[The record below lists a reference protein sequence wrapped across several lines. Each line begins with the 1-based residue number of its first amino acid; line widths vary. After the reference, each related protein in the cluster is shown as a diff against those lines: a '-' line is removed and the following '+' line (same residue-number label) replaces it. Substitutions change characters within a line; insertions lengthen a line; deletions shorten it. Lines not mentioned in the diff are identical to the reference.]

1 MSSSFVTSW
10 AVAHQAPLSMGF
22 PTLEWVAISFSR
34 YCPNPRTKCCP
45 LHWQADSLPLS
56 HLGSP
61 LYCYSLFLPMKLEQ
75 GSRDHTRSYSENSSV
90 LLFSN
95 ASLIT
100 ISVRK
105 LWKIYCFQMATD
117 MVIWNLFRSLNQ
129 PSLVAQVVKSLPAMW
144 ETQVQVS
151 EAGKSQNN
159 NPMKVDFESKHK
171 LTW

>member
-1 MSSSFVTSW
+1 
-10 AVAHQAPLSMGF
+10 
-22 PTLEWVAISFSR
+22 
-34 YCPNPRTKCCP
+34 
-45 LHWQADSLPLS
+45 
-56 HLGSP
+56 
-61 LYCYSLFLPMKLEQ
+61 
-75 GSRDHTRSYSENSSV
+75 
-90 LLFSN
+90 
-95 ASLIT
+95 
-100 ISVRK
+100 
-105 LWKIYCFQMATD
+105 MATD